1 MELFAIRYGIN
12 QAYSKD
18 NISKIIVVTDSIH
31 AAKKIFDSNSYLYQL
46 HSVAILYE
54 LQEFFNSNLDN
65 FIEFWECPSWLKWRF
80 HRDVNKDS
88 KSFHP
93 TPSYPCKISWDFCKK
108 TNSDDII
115 KQWKM
120 TFQAS
125 DGKGNHF
132 LDLLDNDFNPIEP
145 SYIKGGPWLQSFGH
159 SNLLCAWATR
169 AITNYVPI
177 REYWLRFLPNMDFLC
192 PCNNYSIESRR
203 HILHECKRF
212 NGYWNLRRDSLNHFV
227 MFLITNPNAFAFINS

>member
-1 MELFAIRYGIN
+1 
-12 QAYSKD
+12 
-18 NISKIIVVTDSIH
+18 V
-31 AAKKIFDSNSYLYQL
+31 
-46 HSVAILYE
+46 ILQE

-65 FIEFWECPSWLKWRF
+65 SIEFWECLSRLKWRF
-80 HRDVNKDS
+80 HYDVDKDS

-108 TNSDDII
+108 TDSDNII

-145 SYIKGGPWLQSFGH
+145 SYIKGSPWLQSFGY
-159 SNLLCAWATR
+159 SNLLC
-169 AITNYVPI
+169 V
-177 REYWLRFLPNMDFLC
+177 
-192 PCNNYSIESRR
+192 
-203 HILHECKRF
+203 
-212 NGYWNLRRDSLNHFV
+212 
-227 MFLITNPNAFAFINS
+227 